1 MAQAEPT
8 QQIAFQVH
16 DLEGHASSVLL
27 RVDEKTAQ
35 GVLAVTAS
43 AAGET
48 QKYELIQLQ
57 KGQDGKTL
65 RCKASMATI
74 TLTIEDEHTP
84 PRLHLVAKVFFPV
97 MDTTYALSQADQERL
112 VAWINTLSLGM
123 LS

>member
-8 QQIAFQVH
+8 QQITFQVH

-48 QKYELIQLQ
+48 QQYELTQLQ
-57 KGQDGKTL
+57 KSRNGKTL
-65 RCKASMATI
+65 GFKSSGATV
-74 TLTIEDEHTP
+74 TMTIEDAHTP
-84 PRLHLVAKVFFPV
+84 PRLHLVARVFVPV
-97 MDTTYALSQADQERL
+97 VDTTYTLSQTEQECL
-112 VAWINTLSLGM
+112 TVWINTLSLGV